1 MVYYDDCVA
10 HDEANELLSV
20 ILDKL
25 EEEEMQEIT
34 TITRDSVFAD
44 ESIMHSFGISKLYF
58 SSDDDTVMTEE
69 SLSHIFLPSFD
80 TPDEYAFDSSFES
93 MSDFELSPRNVTTKT
108 FTNNSFLHLPDDI
121 LYDGL
126 IEISLSRR
134 SPCIKLL
141 PRFSSQVHSIFA
153 CPSTEENNF
162 EEYLDISTA
171 HSYSDHEDTNVAAYY
186 KYDSDMDS
194 VQDQR
199 FSRIKDD
206 YLSEDNYW
214 KSISDNY
221 GTRHKPEN
229 KDDQVKSRLHS
240 GNEGKHSVHVDAKGN
255 HSSTVSYSYWG
266 AFLESS
272 CFSCNSS

>member
-1 MVYYDDCVA
+1 MVYHDDCVA

-20 ILDKL
+20 KMDKL

-34 TITRDSVFAD
+34 PIMNDSTFAKK
-44 ESIMHSFGISKLYF
+44 SIIHSFGMSKSYL

-69 SLSHIFLPSFD
+69 SISHIFLPSFD

-108 FTNNSFLHLPDDI
+108 LTNNSFLHLPDDI

-126 IEISLSRR
+126 VEISLSRR

-153 CPSTEENNF
+153 CPSMEENNF
-162 EEYLDISTA
+162 EECLDISTT
-171 HSYSDHEDTNVAAYY
+171 HSSSDHEDSNVAEYY

-214 KSISDNY
+214 KSISDHY
-221 GTRHKPEN
+221 ATGHVPEN
-229 KDDQVKSRLHS
+229 KEDQMKSRLHS
-240 GNEGKHSVHVDAKGN
+240 GNEDKYSVHVDAKGN
-255 HSSTVSYSYWG
+255 NPSTESYSYWG
-266 AFLESS
+266 EFLESS
-272 CFSCNSS
+272 CFSCNDA